1 MAAHRK
7 GTSSC
12 PESSH
17 RIGCDGWIG
26 GCQLVLGGFGVEG
39 GSMAKNENQEE
50 PGVSRGRPCSSL
62 WLHLQCWVPCL
73 GSAEGGERETE
84 VQTL

>member
-1 MAAHRK
+1 M
-7 GTSSC
+7 
-12 PESSH
+12 
-17 RIGCDGWIG
+17 GCDGGVG
-26 GCQLVLGGFGVEG
+26 GGQLVGGGLGVGG

>member
-26 GCQLVLGGFGVEG
+26 GCQLVSGGFGVEG

-62 WLHLQCWVPCL
+62 WLPLSVL
-73 GSAEGGERETE
+73 GSLPGFCGGRRETE